1 MPMKTALITGG
12 GSGIG
17 KELVKLFLRDDYR
30 VLIFSLVQDEL
41 DQVASELGTGL
52 QPGQLTLVQQDLSLA
67 NAAEQVYDYCVA
79 NGFEIDILVN
89 NAGFALWGEV
99 VEQSTKVANNLMQLN
114 IVALSELSH
123 LFGKKMKEKGSGQI
137 LNIGSTMGISP
148 VPLSAH
154 YASSKAYVNA
164 FSVALAHELRPYGV
178 YVSCMEPNLTKTK
191 FMSTSVSHSNSAM
204 VAGQE
209 MEDMQDKIAHSPTMV
224 AEIAYQGL
232 KKKKMVIMPGK
243 KFHFIAWLMRTLP
256 QSFVANFIFKQAR
269 KSI

>member
-1 MPMKTALITGG
+1 MKTALITGG

-17 KELVKLFLRDDYR
+17 KELVKLFLRDNYR
-30 VLIFSLVQDEL
+30 VLIFSLLQEEL

-67 NAAEQVYDYCVA
+67 NAAEQVYDYCIT
-79 NGFEIDILVN
+79 NNFEIDVLVN

-99 VEQSTKVANNLMQLN
+99 VAQSTKIANTLMQLN

-137 LNIGSTMGISP
+137 LNIGSIMGISP

-164 FSVALAHELRPYGV
+164 FSVALAHELRPHGV
-178 YVSCMEPNLTKTK
+178 FVSCMEPNLTKTK
-191 FMSTSVSHSNSAM
+191 FMSTSVSLSNSAM
-204 VAGQE
+204 AAGKEIEE
-209 MEDMQDKIAHSPTMV
+209 MEDKIAHSPTMV
-224 AEIAYQGL
+224 AELAYQGL
-232 KKKKMVIMPGK
+232 KKKKMVIMPGR
-243 KFHFIAWLMRTLP
+243 KFHLIAWLMRTLP
-256 QSFVANFIFKQAR
+256 QTFVANFIYKQAS
-269 KSI
+269 KNL